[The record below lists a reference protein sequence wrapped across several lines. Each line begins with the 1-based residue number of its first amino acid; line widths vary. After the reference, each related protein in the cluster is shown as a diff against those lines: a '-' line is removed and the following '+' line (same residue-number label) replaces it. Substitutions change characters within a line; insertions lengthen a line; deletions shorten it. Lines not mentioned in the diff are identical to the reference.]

1 MPPTVTLAL
10 AAGEVPPEPV
20 QVTEYVVL
28 WDGVTV
34 TEPAIPEVVK
44 LVPVHDVAFV
54 DDHVS
59 VADWP
64 EVIDVGDAES
74 EAVGPGGGGG
84 GGGGVTPPPE
94 TLRPVKVFLRIA
106 ELPKPSLIVPPLV
119 LTPVIARL
127 VAV

>member
-10 AAGEVPPEPV
+10 AAGDVPPEPV
-20 QVTEYVVL
+20 QVTEYVAL
-28 WDGVTV
+28 CDGVTV
-34 TEPAIPEVVK
+34 TEPALPEVVK

-74 EAVGPGGGGG
+74 EAVGVEGG
-84 GGGGVTPPPE
+84 GGGGVV
-94 TLRPVKVFLRIA
+94 PVAARLSSA
-106 ELPKPSLIVPPLV
+106 TQP
-119 LTPVIARL
+119 LTPVVKL
-127 VAV
+127 SFHQV

>member
-28 WDGVTV
+28 CDGVTV
-34 TEPAIPEVVK
+34 TEPALPDAVK
-44 LVPVHDVAFV
+44 LVPVQEVAFV
-54 DDHVS
+54 EDQVRVD
-59 VADWP
+59 DWP

-84 GGGGVTPPPE
+84 GGGGVTPPPDTE
-94 TLRPVKVFLRIA
+94 RPLKVFLRIA